1 MCGSSQGFTASSSSQ
16 NSTAMLTSDG
26 SPFPHTTSV
35 STPTLTDSNPQDI
48 DMTLWSEAEFQKRCT
63 YILKDHP
70 LDPGNHPEN
79 QNKTKAE
86 RSLPRNLVL
95 KRCPDSAEV
104 LGVTSRELIQ
114 KGTRFGPLVGQTYSN
129 DMVPKDANRK
139 YFWRVFSESRLHHI
153 LDGLDE
159 EKSNWMRYVSP
170 ARRPE
175 DQNLAACQTGMAIYF
190 YTVRAV
196 PPGQELLV
204 WYCPE
209 FARRLN
215 YPPPGEIFPERV
227 EQNNVRGKSS
237 GKTGHSMSEILRMEH
252 TKPDPTCPR
261 LPESALSPTCS
272 PVLPLSPRVVYP
284 SYPPI
289 LYCGPPIPK
298 RTLDRSPVTPHMHFP
313 VNPPPGISI
322 TPKHYPES
330 SVPGQMYPSQRCS
343 PYLIP
348 HYPLG
353 LTSLRPH
360 TYPLC
365 SDRLAPHIPLPPHML
380 PFEGYPHFLHP
391 SANGH
396 KELPVSL
403 TTTHKDLSLT
413 NGSRDLPFALTKKYV
428 ICLTTSG
435 RKHLGDLMPSP
446 KKYLKNLTVTPTDNF
461 RDSKH
466 APASSNFDDQPLPAT
481 SRASSMA
488 SSPRAP
494 RGGSPPAGLAASSD
508 YLPSKPTSALLSSSH
523 SAEEGAV
530 DLRKARHGGR
540 VIGYKT
546 LSYPLTRKNGKIRY
560 ECNICSKLF
569 GQLSN
574 LKVHLRVHSGERP
587 FRCQTCS
594 KDFTQLAHLQK
605 HFLVH
610 TGEKPH
616 ECQVCHKRFSSTSN
630 LKTHLRLHS
639 GEKPYQCK
647 LCLALFTQ
655 YAHLKLHKRL
665 HTGERPY
672 HCPHCLCAYLNYCS
686 LQVHLQ
692 GFCPSGPD
700 RSGSVPSV
708 EELHRVNAAIE
719 QFDLSKAAERL
730 EAMAAGAEA
739 EKGSGS
745 TSVLLQEME
754 LERKSSNRFNGAN
767 ENMSLVERGLQCS
780 SEGILCP

>member
-35 STPTLTDSNPQDI
+35 STPTLTLTNSNLQGI
-48 DMTLWSEAEFQKRCT
+48 DMTLWSEAEFQERCT

-70 LDPGNHPEN
+70 LHPGNHPEN
-79 QNKTKAE
+79 QTKAE

-139 YFWRVFSESRLHHI
+139 YFWRVFSEGRLHHI

-159 EKSNWMRYVSP
+159 EKSNWMRYVNP

-209 FARRLN
+209 FAHRLN
-215 YPPPGEIFPERV
+215 YPPPGELFTERIV
-227 EQNNVRGKSS
+227 NDPVDLQTLCVGEKRKEIRSSSRCHQEWFCLNRERPISGLKAKFKSIDGTQDNNNISKRLRRNIIQCEFQRLHLTADV
-237 GKTGHSMSEILRMEH
+237 TGLCVQPSTS
-252 TKPDPTCPR
+252 PGPSF
-261 LPESALSPTCS
+261 LPSRTSIPS
-272 PVLPLSPRVVYP
+272 VLPLCPSVVYS

-289 LYCGPPIPK
+289 PYCGPPNPK
-298 RTLDRSPVTPHMHFP
+298 RSLSSRVSPHMHFP
-313 VNPPPGISI
+313 VKPSLGIPITAQHYTVSSLPGR
-322 TPKHYPES
+322 
-330 SVPGQMYPSQRCS
+330 MYPSSLCS

-348 HYPLG
+348 HFPLG
-353 LTSLRPH
+353 INSLLPH
-360 TYPLC
+360 TYPQY
-365 SDRLAPHIPLPPHML
+365 SDRIAPHMPFPPHML
-380 PFEGYPHFLHP
+380 PFEVYPHVLRP
-391 SANGH
+391 SANVH
-396 KELPVSL
+396 KELLLAL
-403 TTTHKDLSLT
+403 TTTPKNLSLP
-413 NGSRDLPFALTKKYV
+413 NGSRDLPLAQTKSK
-428 ICLTTSG
+428 
-435 RKHLGDLMPSP
+435 KDLNCSP
-446 KKYLKNLTVTPTDNF
+446 L
-461 RDSKH
+461 
-466 APASSNFDDQPLPAT
+466 
-481 SRASSMA
+481 
-488 SSPRAP
+488 
-494 RGGSPPAGLAASSD
+494 AGLTASSD
-508 YLPSKPTSALLSSSH
+508 YLPSKCTSTLLSSSH

-616 ECQVCHKRFSSTSN
+616 ECQVCRKRFSSTSN

-647 LCLALFTQ
+647 LCLARFTQ

-672 HCPHCLCAYLNYCS
+672 QCPHCLCAYLNYCS

-692 GFCPSGPD
+692 GFCPSGPEP
-700 RSGSVPSV
+700 SGPVPSV

-739 EKGSGS
+739 EKGNSS

-754 LERKSSNRFNGAN
+754 LGRKSSDHFNGAN
-767 ENMSLVERGLQCS
+767 GNMSLVE
-780 SEGILCP
+780 GILCP

>member
-35 STPTLTDSNPQDI
+35 STPTLTMTDSNLQDI
-48 DMTLWSEAEFQKRCT
+48 DMTLWSEAEFQERCT

-70 LDPGNHPEN
+70 WHPGNHPEN
-79 QNKTKAE
+79 QTKAE

-139 YFWRVFSESRLHHI
+139 YFWRVFSEGRLHHI

-159 EKSNWMRYVSP
+159 EKSNWMRYVNP
-170 ARRPE
+170 ARCHG

-209 FARRLN
+209 FAHRLN
-215 YPPPGEIFPERV
+215 YPPPGELFTERI
-227 EQNNVRGKSS
+227 EQNNVRGKNS

-252 TKPDPTCPR
+252 TKPDPTCPQ
-261 LPESALSPTCS
+261 LPESALSSTCS
-272 PVLPLSPRVVYP
+272 PVLPLCPSVVYS

-289 LYCGPPIPK
+289 QYCGPPIPK
-298 RTLDRSPVTPHMHFP
+298 ST
-313 VNPPPGISI
+313 
-322 TPKHYPES
+322 
-330 SVPGQMYPSQRCS
+330 
-343 PYLIP
+343 
-348 HYPLG
+348 
-353 LTSLRPH
+353 
-360 TYPLC
+360 
-365 SDRLAPHIPLPPHML
+365 
-380 PFEGYPHFLHP
+380 
-391 SANGH
+391 
-396 KELPVSL
+396 
-403 TTTHKDLSLT
+403 
-413 NGSRDLPFALTKKYV
+413 
-428 ICLTTSG
+428 
-435 RKHLGDLMPSP
+435 
-446 KKYLKNLTVTPTDNF
+446 
-461 RDSKH
+461 
-466 APASSNFDDQPLPAT
+466 FDDQPLPAT
-481 SRASSMA
+481 SSMA
-488 SSPRAP
+488 NCLAP
-494 RGGSPPAGLAASSD
+494 RGGSPLAGLPASSD
-508 YLPSKPTSALLSSSH
+508 YLPSKRTSALLSSSH

-616 ECQVCHKRFSSTSN
+616 ECQVCRKRFSSTSN

-647 LCLALFTQ
+647 LCLARFTQ

-692 GFCPSGPD
+692 GFCPSGADP
-700 RSGSVPSV
+700 SGPVPSV

-739 EKGSGS
+739 EKGE
-745 TSVLLQEME
+745 Q
-754 LERKSSNRFNGAN
+754 
-767 ENMSLVERGLQCS
+767 QH
-780 SEGILCP
+780 

>member
-1 MCGSSQGFTASSSSQ
+1 MCGSSQGFTASSQ
-16 NSTAMLTSDG
+16 HSTAMLTSDS
-26 SPFPHTTSV
+26 SPSPHTTV
-35 STPTLTDSNPQDI
+35 VTTPTMSDSDPQDP
-48 DMTLWSEAEFQKRCT
+48 DMTHWSEAEFQERCI
-63 YILKDHP
+63 YFVKDHT
-70 LDPGNHPEN
+70 LDEEPEN
-79 QNKTKAE
+79 QPENQDKTKAE

-104 LGVTSRELIQ
+104 LGVTSRELIP
-114 KGTRFGPLVGQTYSN
+114 KGTRFGPLVGQSYTN
-129 DMVPKDANRK
+129 DTVPKDANRN
-139 YFWRVFSESRLHHI
+139 YFWRVFSEGRLHHI

-159 EKSNWMRYVSP
+159 EKSNWMRYVNP
-170 ARRPE
+170 ARCHG

-209 FARRLN
+209 LANRLN
-215 YPPPGEIFPERV
+215 YTPPGELATERI
-227 EQNNVRGKSS
+227 EQNQVCGKSS
-237 GKTGHSMSEILRMEH
+237 GKRGYSMSEILRKEP
-252 TKPDPTCPR
+252 TKPHSTCPL
-261 LPESALSPTCS
+261 LPESTLSPTCS
-272 PVLPLSPRVVYP
+272 PVLPLCPRVVYP
-284 SYPPI
+284 SYSPI

-298 RTLDRSPVTPHMHFP
+298 RTLDSSPVTPHMHFP
-313 VNPPPGISI
+313 VNPTPGVSI

-348 HYPLG
+348 QYPLG
-353 LTSLRPH
+353 LNSLRPH

-380 PFEGYPHFLHP
+380 PIEGYPHFLHP

-403 TTTHKDLSLT
+403 TTTHKELSLT
-413 NGSRDLPFALTKKYV
+413 NGSRGLPFALTKKYV
-428 ICLTTSG
+428 IHLTTSG
-435 RKHLGDLMPSP
+435 RKHLGDLIPSP
-446 KKYLKNLTVTPTDNF
+446 KEYLTNLTVTPTDNS

-466 APASSNFDDQPLPAT
+466 APASSTFDDQPLSVT

-488 SSPRAP
+488 SSPLAP

-523 SAEEGAV
+523 SAEEGVVV
-530 DLRKARHGGR
+530 DLRKARRGGR

-560 ECNICSKLF
+560 ECNVCSKIF

-587 FRCQTCS
+587 FRCQTCT

-616 ECQVCHKRFSSTSN
+616 ECQVCRKRFSSTSN
-630 LKTHLRLHS
+630 LKTHMRLHS
-639 GEKPYQCK
+639 GERPYQCK
-647 LCLALFTQ
+647 LCSGPIHPNMFTLSSTS
-655 YAHLKLHKRL
+655 ACTLSSA
-665 HTGERPY
+665 HTGAHSAHAPNSTTASSRCTSRASAPLAP
-672 HCPHCLCAYLNYCS
+672 PHQA
-686 LQVHLQ
+686 
-692 GFCPSGPD
+692 PSPQLK
-700 RSGSVPSV
+700 SFT
-708 EELHRVNAAIE
+708 A
-719 QFDLSKAAERL
+719 
-730 EAMAAGAEA
+730 
-739 EKGSGS
+739 S
-745 TSVLLQEME
+745 TP
-754 LERKSSNRFNGAN
+754 RWSS
-767 ENMSLVERGLQCS
+767 ST
-780 SEGILCP
+780 